1 MRRSNPATQ
10 GFTLI
15 ELLVVIAIIAILA
28 GLLLPGLARAKDSG
42 RRAACTANLRQI
54 GIAIHAY
61 AQDHNGWMPYGPQAP
76 PFSHP
81 SELYPSTGSPTSL
94 LSLRDGRPAGL
105 GLMLASTL
113 AQTPRVLFCP
123 GADQPTDALA
133 ELIKVGTNQARGS
146 YYYRHGG
153 SHCQPQGTQSARAR
167 LPEKASAAQVDE
179 QMNLSTIEA
188 LAIAWARIAEE
199 AELPAGYEGTA
210 TPEAH
215 RACEVIQERIREH
228 VVATNDMRLFGLLHL
243 LGQASLRMEQALWP
257 EEYAR
262 MTREV
267 EEALREADD
276 PNAKSYTHEE
286 VMQAMQERIDRARD
300 KAMLIG

>member
-1 MRRSNPATQ
+1 
-10 GFTLI
+10 
-15 ELLVVIAIIAILA
+15 
-28 GLLLPGLARAKDSG
+28 
-42 RRAACTANLRQI
+42 
-54 GIAIHAY
+54 
-61 AQDHNGWMPYGPQAP
+61 
-76 PFSHP
+76 
-81 SELYPSTGSPTSL
+81 
-94 LSLRDGRPAGL
+94 
-105 GLMLASTL
+105 
-113 AQTPRVLFCP
+113 
-123 GADQPTDALA
+123 
-133 ELIKVGTNQARGS
+133 
-146 YYYRHGG
+146 
-153 SHCQPQGTQSARAR
+153 
-167 LPEKASAAQVDE
+167 
-179 QMNLSTIEA
+179 MNLSTIEA

-243 LGQASLRMEQALWP
+243 L
-257 EEYAR
+257 
-262 MTREV
+262 EV

>member
-1 MRRSNPATQ
+1 MRYRYKLADNWPTLSND
-10 GFTLI
+10 
-15 ELLVVIAIIAILA
+15 
-28 GLLLPGLARAKDSG
+28 K
-42 RRAACTANLRQI
+42 RRC
-54 GIAIHAY
+54 
-61 AQDHNGWMPYGPQAP
+61 
-76 PFSHP
+76 
-81 SELYPSTGSPTSL
+81 SL
-94 LSLRDGRPAGL
+94 MIWIMR
-105 GLMLASTL
+105 
-113 AQTPRVLFCP
+113 C
-123 GADQPTDALA
+123 
-133 ELIKVGTNQARGS
+133 
-146 YYYRHGG
+146 H
-153 SHCQPQGTQSARAR
+153 
-167 LPEKASAAQVDE
+167 
-179 QMNLSTIEA
+179 
-188 LAIAWARIAEE
+188 
-199 AELPAGYEGTA
+199 AGYEGTA